1 MPRKSV
7 RQMVKEYRDI
17 IQPPEQFLD
26 GYKPIPKPRTD
37 RPLQMQKNQN
47 ARRPP
52 KPQRSPPPPTKRK
65 HEGKYSITDKPSSK
79 IKELRM
85 TVPLVSYIR
94 TFLRFWYYVSLS
106 TCCQNLEKNWGH
118 QQNIKCGF
126 RDKLPLFYLFCGVP
140 MPSM

>member
-1 MPRKSV
+1 
-7 RQMVKEYRDI
+7 MVKEYRDI

-106 TCCQNLEKNWGH
+106 TCCQNLEKKLGSPREYKMGILG
-118 QQNIKCGF
+118 QTTTF
-126 RDKLPLFYLFCGVP
+126 LPLLWCANAVNVN
-140 MPSM
+140 